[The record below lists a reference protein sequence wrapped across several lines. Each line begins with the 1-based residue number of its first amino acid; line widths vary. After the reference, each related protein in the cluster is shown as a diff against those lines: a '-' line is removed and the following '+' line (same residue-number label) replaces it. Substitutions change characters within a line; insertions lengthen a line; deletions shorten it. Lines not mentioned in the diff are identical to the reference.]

1 MLMVAAKVRKL
12 STGYFIICNKKFVIS
27 FTEEGQNRE
36 CFNFRW
42 FPLNILDEQE
52 LVYNI

>member
-12 STGYFIICNKKFVIS
+12 STGYFNICNKKFAIS

-36 CFNFRW
+36 CFIFRW
-42 FPLNILDEQE
+42 FPLNISDEQE

>member
-12 STGYFIICNKKFVIS
+12 STEYFIICNKKFVIS
-27 FTEEGQNRE
+27 FTEEGQNQE